1 MMSTVRLRGLPTR
14 WSGFSKP
21 LCGLERGRGR
31 WGVVPAACR
40 LARFVVMV
48 SFDARVR
55 APGSTDSS
63 AAGPIPPPVRLT
75 CKARMAYIVRHE
87 VPPVSTYIDIRL
99 AAGLSRK
106 SEQAA
111 TIGLKNGLFSV
122 VAYCDGVPVGI
133 GRVIGDGG
141 CFFEIVDIAVLPA
154 HQKKGVG
161 DLIMRALMGYVHENA
176 PPTAYVSLMA
186 DHGTPKF
193 YERYGFQPSSLPEK
207 AGMFLRIA

>member
-1 MMSTVRLRGLPTR
+1 M
-14 WSGFSKP
+14 
-21 LCGLERGRGR
+21 E
-31 WGVVPAACR
+31 
-40 LARFVVMV
+40 
-48 SFDARVR
+48 
-55 APGSTDSS
+55 
-63 AAGPIPPPVRLT
+63 
-75 CKARMAYIVRHE
+75 YIIRHE
-87 VPPVSTYIDIRL
+87 VPAVSTYIEIRL

-122 VAYCDGVPVGI
+122 VAYWGSVPVGI

-141 CFFEIVDIAVLPA
+141 CFFEVVDIAVLPI

-161 DLIMRALMGYVHENA
+161 DLIMRALMDYIHENA

-193 YERYGFQPSSLPEK
+193 YERYGFQPSILPEK
-207 AGMFLRIA
+207 AGMFLRIK